1 MRSAWRR
8 GFSARRERRQYH
20 ARRAENSPPPRGS
33 RRRFP
38 GIGAGHA
45 ASGAAEGRGRRREG
59 GPGQRAGEE
68 GRHCGVLLRGVRHV
82 EELRRRGPTSGRT
95 TATPVNTDRAGQRGG
110 GDDWSSRA
118 AQQRGVRPAHGV
130 TKLARGGS
138 QPAATAD
145 GTAPSA
151 SSAET
156 PAVPFSRQHRFK
168 LSNSPSPDGN

>member
-1 MRSAWRR
+1 MA
-8 GFSARRERRQYH
+8 
-20 ARRAENSPPPRGS
+20 
-33 RRRFP
+33 
-38 GIGAGHA
+38 
-45 ASGAAEGRGRRREG
+45 
-59 GPGQRAGEE
+59 
-68 GRHCGVLLRGVRHV
+68 
-82 EELRRRGPTSGRT
+82 
-95 TATPVNTDRAGQRGG
+95 ATPVNTDRAGQRG